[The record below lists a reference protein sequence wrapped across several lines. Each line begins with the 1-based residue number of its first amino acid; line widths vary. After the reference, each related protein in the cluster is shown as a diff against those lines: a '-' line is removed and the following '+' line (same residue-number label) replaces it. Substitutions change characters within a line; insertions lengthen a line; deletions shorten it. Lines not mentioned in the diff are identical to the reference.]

1 MTIQNELT
9 KKYFEGRINIYF
21 DIRTN
26 EGNYMV
32 NKKDFEFE
40 SIIFDYIDKFRFLL
54 SPDQLSSDFLDY
66 SKNEILS
73 LLFLY
78 RNSTANMTEIADYI
92 NAPLNTATGVISR
105 LEKKSMVERKRN
117 SEDRRIVN
125 IILTETAEEFIDK
138 EKKVIQY
145 YLQEIYKELTEEEKT
160 AVLSIISKILAV
172 FKNKSDTKEFKDST
186 NKKVRRIT
194 IE

>member
-1 MTIQNELT
+1 
-9 KKYFEGRINIYF
+9 
-21 DIRTN
+21 
-26 EGNYMV
+26 MV

>member
-1 MTIQNELT
+1 MA
-9 KKYFEGRINIYF
+9 
-21 DIRTN
+21 
-26 EGNYMV
+26 
-32 NKKDFEFE
+32 NKKEFDFE

-54 SPDQLSSDFLDY
+54 SPDQWSAAFLDY

-78 RNSTANMTEIADYI
+78 KNSTANMTEIADYI

-125 IILTETAEEFIDK
+125 IILTETAEEFIAK
-138 EKKVIQY
+138 EKKLIQY
-145 YLQEIYKELTEEEKT
+145 YFQEIYKELTEEEKN
-160 AVLSIISKILAV
+160 AALSIISKVVAV
-172 FKNKSDTKEFKDST
+172 FKNDKVKEECKDTT
-186 NKKVRRIT
+186 VKKVKRIA

>member
-1 MTIQNELT
+1 
-9 KKYFEGRINIYF
+9 
-21 DIRTN
+21 
-26 EGNYMV
+26 MV
-32 NKKDFEFE
+32 NKKAFDFE

-54 SPDQLSSDFLDY
+54 SPDQWSAAFLDY

-78 RNSTANMTEIADYI
+78 RNSESNMTEIAEYI

-117 SEDRRIVN
+117 SEDRSIVN
-125 IILTETAEEFIDK
+125 IILTETAEEFIAK
-138 EKKVIQY
+138 EKNVIQY
-145 YLQEIYKELTEEEKT
+145 YFQEIYKELTEEEKT
-160 AVLSIISKILAV
+160 AVLSVISKILAV
-172 FKNKSDTKEFKDST
+172 FKNEKNTKEFKDTT